1 LWTNFKRLNRWLVLA
16 LLLGCAGCATAPLPP
31 SRPPVPAPAPIP
43 TPSPAPAPAP
53 EAPVASLY
61 PTESIRTPPPRA
73 QASLRLTEQ
82 ARQLIAARKADEA
95 IRTLEKALNID
106 PQNSRS
112 YYYLAEAWLLK
123 GDSNRAAQFNRLAQ
137 SHLGNDRA
145 WRSKVNNQK
154 QRIHKNLARTP

>member
-1 LWTNFKRLNRWLVLA
+1 MSTNYSRFKTLLALV
-16 LLLGCAGCATAPLPP
+16 LLLGMAGCAGVPTRSVPP
-31 SRPPVPAPAPIP
+31 PAPAPA
-43 TPSPAPAPAP
+43 SRPAP

-61 PTESIRTPPPRA
+61 PTESIRTPPARA

-106 PQNSRS
+106 PQNGRS
-112 YYYLAEAWLLK
+112 YYYLAEAWILK
-123 GDSNRAAQFNRLAQ
+123 GDPNRAAKFNRLAE
-137 SHLGNDRA
+137 SHLGNDRD
-145 WRSKVNNQK
+145 WRSKVSDQK